1 MEKTINFRISEENK
15 QELQFIAEE
24 REIKV
29 SHLVREI
36 INDFIEDYY
45 EDDSPVYID
54 NQEPIE
60 VVLEVPSD
68 YNFNQ

>member
-15 QELQFIAEE
+15 LELQFIAEE

-45 EDDSPVYID
+45 GDDSPVYID

-60 VVLEVPSD
+60 VFLEVPSD

>member
-24 REIKV
+24 KEIKV
-29 SHLVREI
+29 SHLIREI

-45 EDDSPVYID
+45 EGENPV
-54 NQEPIE
+54 NMVNHKPN
-60 VVLEVPSD
+60 VVFLEVPNN
-68 YNFNQ
+68 YNQ

>member
-24 REIKV
+24 REIKL
-29 SHLVREI
+29 SYLIREI
-36 INDFIEDYY
+36 ITEFIEDYGKCKRSFTMY
-45 EDDSPVYID
+45 SEI
-54 NQEPIE
+54 PIE
-60 VVLEVPSD
+60 VILDEPSI